1 MYLWTAIKLILNK
14 LEKYLTGIIEF
25 HLISSNKLETQL
37 TVRTLNYLRTL
48 ALLSGLFEVL

>member
-14 LEKYLTGIIEF
+14 LEKYLTGIISF